1 MASRGR
7 FAGAE
12 GLASVAW
19 VGTLPS
25 DGAPVACWVV
35 HPDHPEHSG
44 HAHQFAAAAGLPP
57 ATVPGL
63 EPLDA
68 ERAGI
73 VIDDDLAHL
82 TLWGLPVA
90 TTTCDRRWCGV
101 AEERGWAVLTVGL
114 DSPPPPSE
122 TEEFVAYL
130 SRLDRLHM
138 GVVQLVAVD

>member
-82 TLWGLPVA
+82 TLWGPA
-90 TTTCDRRWCGV
+90 
-101 AEERGWAVLTVGL
+101 RGDHDL
-114 DSPPPPSE
+114 
-122 TEEFVAYL
+122 
-130 SRLDRLHM
+130 
-138 GVVQLVAVD
+138 